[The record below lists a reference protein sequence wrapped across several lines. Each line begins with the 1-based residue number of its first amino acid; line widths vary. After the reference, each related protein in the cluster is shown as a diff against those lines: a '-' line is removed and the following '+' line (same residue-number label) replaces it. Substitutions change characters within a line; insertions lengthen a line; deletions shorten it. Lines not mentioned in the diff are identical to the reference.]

1 MYVSLS
7 GLPFHGHGKTW
18 LAVVH
23 GIKQW
28 FVYPPGYDPPQ
39 SIDQAFNP
47 MFPVS
52 KWVQDVYPNLAGYPK
67 PPRTFFGGSSKTV
80 EVDYTGS
87 AASEEGHRPFECRQ
101 HSGDVMFLPRRW
113 SHLTLNLG
121 ETIAIGGQET
131 LHNEDR
137 LDDAKQVLLTRPNNF
152 DAWRGNS
159 LFISLQLIVIGLC
172 M

>member
-1 MYVSLS
+1 M
-7 GLPFHGHGKTW
+7 
-18 LAVVH
+18 VH

-39 SIDQAFNP
+39 SVDRDFNP

-52 KWVQDVYPNLAGYPK
+52 KWVRDVYPQLDGFPK
-67 PPRTFFGGSSKTV
+67 PPKTFFPEASDASSVIDLPAFV
-80 EVDYTGS
+80 EK
-87 AASEEGHRPFECRQ
+87 GHRPFECRQ
-101 HSGDVMFLPRRW
+101 QAGDVMFLPRRW

-137 LDDAKQVLLTRPNNF
+137 LSDATEVLQAHPENF
-152 DAWRGNS
+152 DAWRGT
-159 LFISLQLIVIGLC
+159 
-172 M
+172 